1 MSPNR
6 TANLFLAC
14 TPLQIL
20 NAAEARDR
28 FHPHD
33 DNFLVVFHS
42 PRSAKK
48 QTRLAELS
56 ADAIDQRWTQ
66 TWNLRLSRL
75 SQLLFPF
82 TARKLQ
88 QQIGPC
94 HSLWT
99 GGFQTQQRHL
109 INSFPHQQLF
119 VFDGGAGVLQSA
131 VNSWRNQSSARRSL
145 KQFIPGQ
152 NTRLPDLS
160 RARFFTSYALDMP
173 PESIITND
181 YRIFRQ
187 QVSAKL
193 PVRDEIVFLSQPLQR
208 DLGLNLDVAA
218 TVAAAM
224 QHHNASRCRFILH
237 PRETS
242 GPPNAEKLPYLA
254 DFFGL
259 RDGYLPKAF
268 VTWMSSVARS
278 LPAIYGRPVTCFDI
292 RPLMPP
298 ETPPDYLRELQAT
311 YEDFAAAGAII
322 LPQPASRLS
331 CQISTTAHESSAA

>member
-1 MSPNR
+1 MPLTR
-6 TANLFLAC
+6 PANLFLAC

-28 FHPHD
+28 FHSHE

-42 PRSAKK
+42 PRSAGK
-48 QTRLAELS
+48 QARLAEL
-56 ADAIDQRWTQ
+56 ADDAIDPRWTQ
-66 TWNLRLSRL
+66 TWNLRLTRL

-94 HSLWT
+94 QCLYT

-109 INSFPHQQLF
+109 INSFPHQQLI

-131 VNSWRNQSSARRSL
+131 VNSWRSQKSPKRTL
-145 KQFIPGQ
+145 KQLIPGQ

-160 RARFFTSYALDMP
+160 KARFFTSYALDVP
-173 PESIITND
+173 SESIITND
-181 YRIFRQ
+181 YRVFRSH
-187 QVSAKL
+187 VSAKL

-208 DLGLNLDVAA
+208 DLGLQLDIDATISAA
-218 TVAAAM
+218 LKF
-224 QHHNASRCRFILH
+224 HNASRCRFILH
-237 PRETS
+237 PRETN
-242 GPPNAEKLPYLA
+242 GPPHAEKLPYLA
-254 DFFGL
+254 EFFGL
-259 RDGYLPKAF
+259 REGYLPKAF

-298 ETPPDYLRELQAT
+298 GTSPDYLRELQAT
-311 YEDFAAAGAII
+311 YDDFAAAGAII
-322 LPQPASRLS
+322 LPQPASCHGS
-331 CQISTTAHESSAA
+331 SAPHGVPESSAA